1 MSGNYATFPVKRQ
14 ADSLPNATVA
24 SSQSSSRSVLH
35 GENVAVAEPMN
46 EGHEVDLED
55 ATLLGGSTSQRNKGD
70 EGGGWLSKLCWK
82 CFPRRLSRLGKFVV
96 MIAIITLIGVLLMLI
111 FG

>member
-1 MSGNYATFPVKRQ
+1 MSGNYATFPVKRPG
-14 ADSLPNATVA
+14 DGLPNATVS
-24 SSQSSSRSVLH
+24 SSQSSSRSVLF

-55 ATLLGGSTSQRNKGD
+55 ATLLGGSSSQREKRD
-70 EGGGWLSKLCWK
+70 EGGWLSKLCWK

-96 MIAIITLIGVLLMLI
+96 VIAIVTLIGALLMLI